1 MSADELLIGL
11 TGLAAVAALPLLIV
25 WFFFAFIGASAAS
38 ARGRGPGAW
47 FLLALILGPFALLLL
62 ALFPVDTDAL
72 EAKQVRASL
81 KARCPFCRRAIPMEA
96 TRCSHCRGV
105 ISPLAHIRRE
115 LDVRVAEESQTP
127 RHGIRGITKEK
138 EADDVDV
145 ISQAIHLCSG
155 GVPPSQAAAHLGV
168 SEEEVQSWIDRY
180 MDDDVWMH
188 RVDMAAAGKPK

>member
-25 WFFFAFIGASAAS
+25 WFFFPFIGASAAS

-96 TRCSHCRGV
+96 TRCSH
-105 ISPLAHIRRE
+105 
-115 LDVRVAEESQTP
+115 
-127 RHGIRGITKEK
+127 
-138 EADDVDV
+138 
-145 ISQAIHLCSG
+145 
-155 GVPPSQAAAHLGV
+155 
-168 SEEEVQSWIDRY
+168 
-180 MDDDVWMH
+180 
-188 RVDMAAAGKPK
+188 